1 MVGKTADKKKKMNPF
16 LWFIF
21 AIVFPLIITITLV
34 IVVMGVAGIN
44 VIDWAKEKGNTIPV
58 ISDVVTTEEEKVI
71 QLQEKEAQA
80 VNDDKDNE
88 ILELNQNIT
97 DLEATINLLEQEILK
112 LENNQS
118 VAVVEEEEESIE
130 EGTGEQGVDT
140 VISSYE
146 EMKSKQAASILQNME
161 TEPALLILQEVS
173 DEARGDI
180 LETMDPETA
189 AEFTQLLISNE
200 N

>member
-1 MVGKTADKKKKMNPF
+1 MVDKTTDDKKKMNPF

-21 AIVFPLIITITLV
+21 AIVFPLIIIITLV

-44 VIDWAKEKGNTIPV
+44 VIDWAKEKGNTIPI
-58 ISDVVTTEEEKVI
+58 ISDVVTTDEEKGI
-71 QLQEKEAQA
+71 ELEEQQAQA
-80 VNDDKDNE
+80 VNEDKDNE
-88 ILELNQNIT
+88 ILELNQHIT

-118 VAVVEEEEESIE
+118 VAGVEEEEESIE
-130 EGTGEQGVDT
+130 EGTGEQGVDA

-180 LETMDPETA
+180 LEAMDPETA

-200 N
+200 S